1 MIIGMVGLGRMGGNM
16 AKRLLRAGH
25 QVVAYDQSAAA
36 VRASEAEGASGI
48 ASLEE
53 LVRELSP
60 PRAVWVML
68 PAGEATEN
76 TVQSLARLLS
86 PGDTVIDG
94 GNNNYK
100 GSMQQASELGANG
113 INFLDVGTSGG
124 IWGLEGGYCL
134 MVGGDPEVFR
144 DLEPV
149 FQALA
154 PGPGTGYGYVG
165 PSGAG
170 HFVKMVHNGV
180 EYALLQAY
188 AEGFEL
194 LKAKEEFA
202 LDLPKVAQIWCHGS
216 VVRSFLLDLVASA
229 LEQNPEMEGVKAYVE
244 DTGEGR
250 WTVTE
255 SVDLGVRIP
264 AITLSLQARFRSRQ
278 EKPFGARL
286 LNVLRNLFGG
296 HAVHKA

>member
-36 VRASEAEGASGI
+36 VRASEAEGASGV

-53 LVRELSP
+53 LVRKLSP

-68 PAGEATEN
+68 PAGEATET

-100 GSMQQASELGANG
+100 GSMRRASELGANG

-144 DLEPV
+144 GLEPV

-154 PGPGTGYGYVG
+154 PGSDTGYGYVG

-194 LKAKEEFA
+194 LKAKGEFA
-202 LDLPKVAQIWCHGS
+202 LDLPKVAEIWRHGS

-250 WTVTE
+250 WTVAE
-255 SVDLGVRIP
+255 SVDLGVPIP

-278 EKPFGARL
+278 DQPFGARL

-296 HAVHKA
+296 HVVRKA

>member
-16 AKRLLRAGH
+16 VKRLLRVGH
-25 QVVAYDQSAAA
+25 QVVAYDQSPAA
-36 VRASEAEGASGI
+36 VRASEAEGASGV

-60 PRAVWVML
+60 PRTVWVMV
-68 PAGEATEN
+68 PPGEATE
-76 TVQSLARLLS
+76 TTIQSLARLLS

-100 GSMQQASELGANG
+100 GSMRRAEELRAQG
-113 INFLDVGTSGG
+113 IHFLDVGTSGG
-124 IWGLEGGYCL
+124 IWGLEGGYSL
-134 MVGGDPEVFR
+134 MVGGDPGVFR
-144 DLEPV
+144 RVETI

-154 PGPGTGYGYVG
+154 PAPDTGYGHVG
-165 PSGAG
+165 PSGSG
-170 HFVKMVHNGV
+170 HFTKMVHNGV

-202 LDLPKVAQIWCHGS
+202 LDLPKIAQVWRFGS

-250 WTVTE
+250 WTVAE
-255 SVDLGVRIP
+255 SVDLGVPIP

-278 EKPFGARL
+278 DRPFGARL

-296 HAVHKA
+296 HAVRKA